1 MENLKEIR
9 LDRGMTQVQVAR
21 TVGVS
26 LNTYV
31 KWEQNVMKPNEE
43 NMKKLKEVLKI
54 K

>member
-9 LDRGMTQVQVAR
+9 QEKGMTQVEVAKA
-21 TVGVS
+21 VGVS
-26 LNTYV
+26 LAAYLL
-31 KWEQNVMKPNEE
+31 WERGAGNPNAD